1 MSMLGIFGKI
11 PGVKSRS
18 IAASDPALIVPPRGS
33 GINRAP
39 VPAFAY
45 LVPWLSILLAS
56 VAPGWPFIASIPLMP
71 PLGFLALLGWRQL
84 HPGLLPVWAGL
95 PLGLVDDLVSGQPT
109 GSGVLLW
116 SVTMLGLE
124 AIELRWPW
132 RNFLVEWG
140 VSAVLISVYLV
151 IAGFF
156 ANGVG
161 RPDWLLV
168 IPPQILLSIL
178 IYPVVARMVAW
189 LDRLRLTR
197 FRVMRSGTT
206 R

>member
-1 MSMLGIFGKI
+1 MKL
-11 PGVKSRS
+11 KSRS
-18 IAASDPALIVPPRGS
+18 IAARDPGLIVPARRS
-33 GINRAP
+33 DINRAP
-39 VPAFAY
+39 VPALAY
-45 LVPWLSILLAS
+45 LLPWLSIMLAS
-56 VAPGWPFIASIPLMP
+56 IVPGWPMIASTPLMP
-71 PLGFLALLGWRQL
+71 PLGFLTLLGWRQL
-84 HPGLLPVWAGL
+84 HPGLLPIWAGL
-95 PLGLVDDLVSGQPT
+95 PLGLVDDLVSGQPA

-140 VSAVLISVYLV
+140 VSTVVIAAYLV
-151 IAGFF
+151 VAGFF
-156 ANGVG
+156 ANGIR

-168 IPPQILLSIL
+168 IPPQILLSVL
-178 IYPVVARMVAW
+178 LYPLVARMVAW

-197 FRVMRSGTT
+197 FRLMPWTT